1 MVRADLRSHTA
12 LLMRMKFCFYICLLT
27 FCLNL
32 YGERLKDI
40 TRLKGVR
47 ENQLVGYGLVVGLA
61 GNGDSSL
68 AYTAQSFTSALKRF
82 GINLDASTS
91 SANMAAVMVTANI
104 NPFLKEGSPMDVT
117 VSSIGD
123 AKTLQ
128 GGTLLQ
134 TPLVGADDIVYAV
147 AQGPVIVGG
156 FFAGASGEGGA
167 TVQKNHPTV
176 GVINSGAIVERAI
189 PAEIIAEGSI
199 DLLLRYPDCTSA
211 VRLADAI
218 NKVYP
223 ASSQAIDFGTV
234 NINVPEVFKSQ
245 PVNFV
250 AALGDIMIQPDCPA
264 KVVINERTG
273 TIVATSD
280 VRISNVAI
288 SYGSLT
294 ISVASQQNVSQPG
307 PFSQTGQTAVTPST
321 DTTAKETRG
330 GFTVLPAYPTIERLA
345 SGLNTLGVSTRD
357 TISILQTLHTANA
370 LQAELVIN

>member
-1 MVRADLRSHTA
+1 MN
-12 LLMRMKFCFYICLLT
+12 FFYYIFAFILS
-27 FCLNL
+27 FSL

-40 TRLKGVR
+40 TRLKGIR

-82 GINLDASTS
+82 GINLDVSTS
-91 SANMAAVMVTANI
+91 SSNMAAVMVTANI

-134 TPLVGADDIVYAV
+134 TPLVGADDVVYAV

-176 GVINSGAIVERAI
+176 GVINSGAIVERSI
-189 PAEIIAEGSI
+189 PVEIISEGSI
-199 DLLLRYPDCTSA
+199 DLLLRYPDSTSA

-223 ASSQAIDFGTV
+223 GSAQALDFGTV
-234 NINVPEVFKSQ
+234 NIYVPEVFMDQ

-250 AALGDIMIQPDCPA
+250 ASLGDIMIQPDCPA

-294 ISVASQQNVSQPG
+294 ISVASQQNVSQPA

-345 SGLNTLGVSTRD
+345 AGLNTLGVSTRD

-370 LQAELVIN
+370 LQAELIIN

>member
-1 MVRADLRSHTA
+1 MVGAGLRKDSA
-12 LLMRMKFCFYICLLT
+12 FLMKNILLFSLLILSAS
-27 FCLNL
+27 FS

-40 TRLKGVR
+40 TRVKGIR

-61 GNGDSSL
+61 GNGDSTL

-82 GINLDASTS
+82 GINLDTS
-91 SANMAAVMVTANI
+91 ISSSNVAAVMVTANI
-104 NPFLKEGSPMDVT
+104 NPFVKEGSPLDVM

-134 TPLVGADDIVYAV
+134 TPLVGADDTVYAV

-176 GVINSGAIVERAI
+176 GTINGGAIVERAI
-189 PAEIIAEGSI
+189 PVEIINEGSI
-199 DLLLRYPDCTSA
+199 DLLLRYPDSTSA
-211 VRLADAI
+211 VRLADAV
-218 NKVYP
+218 NRVYP
-223 ASSQAIDFGTV
+223 ASAQAMDFGTV
-234 NINVPEVFKSQ
+234 NIIVPDAFLEQ

-250 AALGDIMIQPDCPA
+250 AALGEISVQPDSPA
-264 KVVINERTG
+264 RVVINERTG

-288 SYGSLT
+288 SYGSLM
-294 ISVASQQNVSQPG
+294 ISVASQQNVSQPA
-307 PFSQTGQTAVTPST
+307 PFSQTGETAVTPST
-321 DTTAKETRG
+321 DTSAKETRG
-330 GFTVLPAYPTIERLA
+330 GFTVLPNYPTIERLA
-345 SGLNTLGVSTRD
+345 AGLNTLGVSTRD
-357 TISILQTLHTANA
+357 TISILQTLHAANA